1 MAHFSV
7 ASLTQV
13 VLLLVFICWKPSSTG
28 AVFSLEEEF
37 LQLKENY
44 VRIYQH
50 FPFPHAMLLLS
61 IIRFNLLFLMFFH
74 LQIGSN
80 DTSRDKFGIDSD

>member
-13 VLLLVFICWKPSSTG
+13 VLLLVFICWTTSSTG
-28 AVFSLEEEF
+28 AAFSLEEEF

-44 VRIYQH
+44 VRI
-50 FPFPHAMLLLS
+50 
-61 IIRFNLLFLMFFH
+61 N
-74 LQIGSN
+74 
-80 DTSRDKFGIDSD
+80 

>member
-13 VLLLVFICWKPSSTG
+13 VLLLVFICWTTSSTG
-28 AVFSLEEEF
+28 AAFSLEEEF

-44 VRIYQH
+44 VRINLH
-50 FPFPHAMLLLS
+50 FLFTRCFSCRQSFVIFNKML
-61 IIRFNLLFLMFFH
+61 FH
-74 LQIGSN
+74 LPIDSN
-80 DTSRDKFGIDSD
+80 ETSREKFGGQR

>member
-13 VLLLVFICWKPSSTG
+13 VLLLVFICWTPSSTG

-44 VRIYQH
+44 VRMREASVVDSPIQFVIFKSYCN
-50 FPFPHAMLLLS
+50 FISFRN
-61 IIRFNLLFLMFFH
+61 RF
-74 LQIGSN
+74 
-80 DTSRDKFGIDSD
+80 K

>member
-13 VLLLVFICWKPSSTG
+13 VLLLVFICWTPSSTG
-28 AVFSLEEEF
+28 AAFSLEEEF

-44 VRIYQH
+44 VRI
-50 FPFPHAMLLLS
+50 
-61 IIRFNLLFLMFFH
+61 NKNFFF
-74 LQIGSN
+74 I
-80 DTSRDKFGIDSD
+80 